1 MKKGVSVLYFIIFIV
16 VVALI
21 VFVYNSVGIYN
32 VVNDEGVVTQE
43 DADSAQL
50 ALEYEKNLAEIIL
63 EYKTIIINKDVENIK
78 NVHDKLLAITG
89 VPMEYKDA
97 HVSLVLSLD
106 SLADNQDF
114 AVADEKLQK
123 MAKQYEWL
131 KYDQ

>member
-16 VVALI
+16 VVAII
-21 VFVYNSVGIYN
+21 VFVYNSIGIYN

-43 DADSAQL
+43 SADSAQL

-78 NVHDKLLAITG
+78 DVHDKLLAITG
-89 VPMEYKDA
+89 VPKEYMNSHA
-97 HVSLVLSLD
+97 ELVLSLD